1 MMRKIS
7 RVLTALLALALLTAT
22 PFLAASGTSARVRTG
37 VVRSSGSPRLS
48 VLAYHAIDDL
58 EGDPVLARY
67 SVPPAQFAAQLDHL
81 LERGWNFVSLDQVL
95 AAFDGGPRLPRR
107 AVLLTFDDAYTDL
120 RDAACPILSERG
132 IPGVAFA
139 VAGQIGG
146 TNVWDSEIGA
156 TSLDL
161 LDVEGLRDISRR
173 GIEVG
178 AHTVS
183 HRPLT
188 RVPADQL
195 EEEIHAAADLLEEAG
210 LPRPRAFSYPYGQW
224 NRRVADIV
232 RDAGYEVA
240 FTVDRGIVEN
250 GVDLHALPRIAVHAC
265 DTPPRLHMK
274 LAAATW
280 PRPVRAVL
288 RWLDSVRSRV

>member
-1 MMRKIS
+1 MHRIG
-7 RVLTALLALALLTAT
+7 RVFAALLALALLAGT
-22 PFLAASGTSARVRTG
+22 PFLASTGTAARARHG
-37 VVRSSGSPRLS
+37 VVRSTSSPRLS
-48 VLAYHAIDDL
+48 VLAYHAIDEL
-58 EGDPVLARY
+58 ENDPVLARY
-67 SVPPAQFAAQLDHL
+67 SVPPVQFAEQLDHL
-81 LERGWNFVSLDQVL
+81 RERGWNFVSLDQVL
-95 AAFDGGPRLPRR
+95 AAFDGGPHLPPR

-120 RDAACPILSERG
+120 RDAACPVLSERG

-161 LDVEGLRDISRR
+161 LDGDGLREISRG

-178 AHTVS
+178 AHTVN

-188 RVPADQL
+188 RVPSDQL
-195 EEEIHAAADLLEEAG
+195 EEEIHAAADLLEGVG
-210 LPRPRAFSYPYGQW
+210 LPRPRAFSYPYGNWDQH
-224 NRRVADIV
+224 VANAV

-240 FTVDRGIVEN
+240 FTVDRGVVQN

-265 DTPPRLHMK
+265 DTPRRLHLK
-274 LAAATW
+274 LATASW
-280 PRPVRAVL
+280 PGPVRAAL
-288 RWLDSVRSRV
+288 RWLDGVRRRV